1 MMLRSDEFMATR
13 PLTNPRVE
21 RLTNLKQVFEA
32 AVHDLD
38 DQKINPAKQPIYLRK
53 QAAVA
58 QTEPDQKRALEE
70 AAEAL
75 AALWKTSS
83 KSVIRRNESR

>member
-1 MMLRSDEFMATR
+1 MATG
-13 PLTNPRVE
+13 PMTNPSVE
-21 RLTNLKQVFEA
+21 RLTNLRQAFEA

-38 DQKINPAKQPIYLRK
+38 GQKADPAKQPIYPRK

-58 QTEPDQKRALEE
+58 QTEPDQKRALAE
-70 AAEAL
+70 AAQAL

-83 KSVIRRNESR
+83 KSAVRPNPRRSDSK